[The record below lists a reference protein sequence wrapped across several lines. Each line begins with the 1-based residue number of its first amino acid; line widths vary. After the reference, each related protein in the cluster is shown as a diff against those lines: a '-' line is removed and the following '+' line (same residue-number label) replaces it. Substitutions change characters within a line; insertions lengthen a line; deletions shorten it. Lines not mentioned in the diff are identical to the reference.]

1 MHTASRFRPPERT
14 GRRADSGGSALMSP
28 VAALEPPTGRS
39 ATAEPRGTTAAD
51 RRPRLAT
58 YLAAAIVVV
67 VVAGFGVVGVVNL
80 LPTSVDGLHAV
91 YAIAAVAGLLAIQL
105 LWFSRPSAQLDSATS
120 RVLLAVVVVLAY
132 LPILT
137 FGVYWA
143 DMPDFVGGAALLVLP
158 PRWAWPTLV
167 TVCLSVVFVYWIFD
181 AEPLSAIYNGLAAA
195 FYCFLFYLLARLVR
209 LVNELHQARTELA
222 QRAVAEQ
229 RLAFARDLH
238 DLLGLSLSAI
248 ALRGELV
255 HRLMR
260 KSTERAKA
268 ELAEITATAQRTL
281 SDVRAVSHGYRE
293 LSLEKESR
301 TAETLLSASD
311 IAVQIHLDQGD
322 LPVQARTLLARVLRE
337 GVTNVL
343 RYSEVE
349 HCEIDVRHHDGK
361 VTLEIVNDGVTAD
374 DAALAPDSKLT
385 ALPDEVAAL
394 GGTAT
399 VKAGADG
406 RFRLRVDLPV
416 ADRTMGSADRET
428 ERQGTSESKRI
439 RWLLP
444 ACMAIMGCG
453 ATVHVLQLTTQAW
466 QVTLVVGCVLALLA
480 LQFSYFNRPS
490 TQLRSGQSYGMLFVQ
505 ICLTYLPL
513 LPLGANWVSVPGL
526 LIGSGLL
533 VLPPVAGWAFF
544 AVNIAVYAEIQ
555 RFSGADV
562 ISTVYYTAATV
573 MTGLAVFGLLW
584 LVRLVAE
591 LDSTRRR
598 LAEMALAEERLRF
611 ARDLH
616 DLLGMSLSAI
626 ALKSELTARVLPLD
640 RDRAAEEL
648 TEVLGLTRQ
657 ALSDVRSVASGYREL
672 SLDSE
677 SRTAKSVLA
686 AADVRVR
693 MEMLEDDL
701 PMPVRTVLAVVLREG
716 VTNVLR
722 HSRVESCEI
731 AMRRTDN
738 GICLDIVNDGVERTG
753 NGTRPDRPQA
763 PDAAGEEP
771 VVPAPRR
778 PDVVV
783 ASRDTSPGSGIGNLS
798 HRVADLGGEL
808 TAGVE
813 PDGRFRLRA
822 VVPV

>member
-1 MHTASRFRPPERT
+1 
-14 GRRADSGGSALMSP
+14 MSP
-28 VAALEPPTGRS
+28 VAALEPSTGRS

-58 YLAAAIVVV
+58 YLASAVIVVV
-67 VVAGFGVVGVVNL
+67 IAGFGVIGVVSL
-80 LPTSVDGLHAV
+80 LPSQVDTWHAV
-91 YAIAAVAGLLAIQL
+91 YAIAAVTALLAIQL
-105 LWFSRPSAQLDSATS
+105 LWFSRPSARLDSVTS
-120 RVLLAVVVVLAY
+120 RVLLAVVVGLAY
-132 LPILT
+132 IPLPT
-137 FGVYWA
+137 FGLFWA
-143 DMPDFVGGAALLVLP
+143 DMPDFVGGAVLLVLP
-158 PRWAWPTLV
+158 PRYAWPSLV
-167 TVCLSVVFVYWIFD
+167 AVCLSAVWVYHSFGAGPLDTIYSG
-181 AEPLSAIYNGLAAA
+181 LSAG
-195 FYCFLFYLLARLVR
+195 FYSILFYLLARLTRMVH
-209 LVNELHQARTELA
+209 ELHRARTELA

-248 ALRGELV
+248 ALKGELV
-255 HRLMR
+255 QRLMR
-260 KSTERAKA
+260 KSVEAAKA
-268 ELAEITATAQRTL
+268 ELGEITATAQRTL

-301 TAETLLSASD
+301 TAESLLSASE
-311 IAVQIHLDQGD
+311 IAVRVHLDQGD
-322 LPVQARTLLARVLRE
+322 LPVQARTLLAKVLRE

-343 RYSEVE
+343 RYSDVE

-374 DAALAPDSKLT
+374 DPASTLAT
-385 ALPDEVAAL
+385 LPAEVAAL

-399 VKAGADG
+399 AKAGADG
-406 RFRLRVDLPV
+406 RFRLRVELPV
-416 ADRTMGSADRET
+416 PERLGGAAAHET
-428 ERQGTSESKRI
+428 ERQSETESKRI
-439 RWLLP
+439 RRLLP
-444 ACMAIMGCG
+444 VVMALMACG
-453 ATVHVLQLTTQAW
+453 ATLHVLELTVQPW
-466 QVTLVVGCVLALLA
+466 QVALVVGSIVALLA

-490 TQLRSGQSYGMLFVQ
+490 TQLRSAQSYGMLFVQ
-505 ICLTYLPL
+505 ACLIYLPL
-513 LPLGANWVSVPGL
+513 LPLGPNWVSLPGL
-526 LIGSGLL
+526 LIGSALL
-533 VLPPVAGWAFF
+533 VLPPVAGWVFF
-544 AVNIAVYAEIQ
+544 ALNIAAYAEIQ
-555 RFSGADV
+555 RISGANLT
-562 ISTVYYTAATV
+562 STVFYTAATV

-584 LVRLVAE
+584 LVRLVTE
-591 LDSTRRR
+591 LDNTRRR
-598 LAEMALAEERLRF
+598 LADMALAEERLRF

-640 RDRAAEEL
+640 RGRAAEEL

-693 MEMLEDDL
+693 MEMLSDEL
-701 PMPVRTVLAVVLREG
+701 PTPVRTVLAVVLREG
-716 VTNVLR
+716 ITNVLR
-722 HSRVESCEI
+722 HSKVESCEI
-731 AMRRTDN
+731 AMHRTDG
-738 GICLDIVNDGVERTG
+738 GISLDIVNDGVERNGHGPGPGTG
-753 NGTRPDRPQA
+753 
-763 PDAAGEEP
+763 EP
-771 VVPAPRR
+771 VVPAPREAS
-778 PDVVV
+778 PD
-783 ASRDTSPGSGIGNLS
+783 SSPGSGIGNLS

>member
-1 MHTASRFRPPERT
+1 
-14 GRRADSGGSALMSP
+14 MSP

-58 YLAAAIVVV
+58 YLASAIIVVV
-67 VVAGFGVVGVVNL
+67 IAGFSVIGVVGL
-80 LPTSVDGLHAV
+80 LPASVDGLHAL
-91 YAIAAVAGLLAIQL
+91 YAVAAVAGLLGIQL
-105 LWFSRPSAQLDSATS
+105 LWFSRPSARLDSVTS

-132 LPILT
+132 VPLPT
-137 FGVYWA
+137 FGILWA

-158 PRWAWPTLV
+158 PRYAWPTLGV
-167 TVCLSVVFVYWIFD
+167 VALSEVWVYHTFG
-181 AEPLSAIYNGLAAA
+181 ASPLDTIYIGFSAG
-195 FYCFLFYLLARLVR
+195 FYSILYYLLARLARMVH
-209 LVNELHQARTELA
+209 ELHRARTELA

-248 ALRGELV
+248 ALKGELAQ
-255 HRLMR
+255 RLMR
-260 KSTERAKA
+260 KSVDAAKA
-268 ELAEITATAQRTL
+268 ELGEITATAQRTL

-301 TAETLLSASD
+301 TAETLLSASE
-311 IAVQIHLDQGD
+311 IAVRVHLDQGD

-343 RYSEVE
+343 RYSDVE

-361 VTLEIVNDGVTAD
+361 VTLEITNDGVTAD
-374 DAALAPDSKLT
+374 DPATTLAT
-385 ALPDEVAAL
+385 LPDEVAAL

-399 VKAGADG
+399 AKAGADG
-406 RFRLRVDLPV
+406 RFRLRVELPV
-416 ADRTMGSADRET
+416 PDRPATGAAHEA
-428 ERQGTSESKRI
+428 ERQAETESKRI
-439 RWLLP
+439 RRLLP
-444 ACMAIMGCG
+444 VVMSLMACG
-453 ATVHVLQLTTQAW
+453 ATLHVLELTTQPW
-466 QVTLVVGCVLALLA
+466 QVILVIGSIVALLA
-480 LQFSYFNRPS
+480 LQFSYFNRPA
-490 TQLRSGQSYGMLFVQ
+490 TNLRTAQSYGMVFVQ
-505 ICLTYLPL
+505 ACLIYLPL
-513 LPLGANWVSVPGL
+513 LPLGPNWVSLPGL
-526 LIGSGLL
+526 LIGSSLL
-533 VLPPVAGWAFF
+533 VLPPVAGWVFF
-544 AVNIAVYAEIQ
+544 ALNIAAYAEIQ
-555 RFSGADV
+555 RISGAD
-562 ISTVYYTAATV
+562 ITSTVFYTAATV

-584 LVRLVAE
+584 LVRLVTE
-591 LDSTRRR
+591 LDNTRRR

-626 ALKSELTARVLPLD
+626 ALKSELTARILPLD
-640 RDRAAEEL
+640 RHRAADEL
-648 TEVLGLTRQ
+648 AEVLGLTRQ

-672 SLDSE
+672 SLASE
-677 SRTAKSVLA
+677 SRTAKSVLTS
-686 AADVRVR
+686 ADVRVR
-693 MEMLEDDL
+693 MEMLEDEL
-701 PMPVRTVLAVVLREG
+701 PTPVRTVLAVVLREG

-731 AMRRTDN
+731 AMYRTDG
-738 GICLDIVNDGVERTG
+738 GISLDIVNDGVGGCRDGQPG
-753 NGTRPDRPQA
+753 NPENPGDS
-763 PDAAGEEP
+763 GEPAEPAEP
-771 VVPAPRR
+771 VVPAPRAV
-778 PDVVV
+778 P
-783 ASRDTSPGSGIGNLS
+783 RDSSPGSGIGNLS